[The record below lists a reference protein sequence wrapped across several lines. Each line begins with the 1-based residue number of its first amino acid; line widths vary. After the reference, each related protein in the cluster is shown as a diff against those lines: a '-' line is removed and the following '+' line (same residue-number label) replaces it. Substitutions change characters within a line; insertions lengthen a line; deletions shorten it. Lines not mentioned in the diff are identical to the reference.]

1 MSNKT
6 FLFSVSSS
14 NDFTRNRVFT
24 FTTTLKCIFGMAGN
38 SLNKELYDF
47 FKNKPKSATASAFVQ
62 QRAKIRPYAF
72 EYLFKR
78 FNSLCKDSKT
88 YKGYHL
94 YAVDG
99 TTLNIPKNIHDKETY
114 LEQGFNQL
122 HINALYDL
130 ENRTY

>member
-1 MSNKT
+1 MST
-6 FLFSVSSS
+6 STSTSLFSVSPFT
-14 NDFTRNRVFT
+14 DFSRNRIFT
-24 FTTTLKCIFGMAGN
+24 FNDTFRCILGMAGN

-62 QRAKIRPYAF
+62 QRAKIKPYAF

-99 TTLNIPKNIHDKETY
+99 TDLNIPKNPRDKETY
-114 LEQGFNQL
+114 LNQGV
-122 HINALYDL
+122 
-130 ENRTY
+130 NRKRQV